1 MADLTVRENERSH
14 IHAIA
19 RSYKEKGY
27 EVLAEP
33 QGHQLPEF
41 LRPFQPDLI
50 AHKAHKHI
58 VVAVKSRGQCSR
70 SSRVNELAQAVRK
83 KADWKFEL
91 VLLGPENS
99 LSVGQA
105 SPLTIEEVRSKMLDV
120 ASFLHHGYLEAA
132 FLIAWS
138 LAEATLRT
146 LAVNEGMEAAKASP
160 AYLLK
165 HLTYEGII
173 PRSTYRH
180 LMQLQQTRN
189 AISHGFKP
197 LQLTVE
203 TVQELIDLIDN
214 ILLPELDN
222 ASGVPSL

>member
-1 MADLTVRENERSH
+1 MADVTVRENERSH
-14 IHAIA
+14 VHAIA
-19 RSYKEKGY
+19 RSYKERGY

-50 AHKAHKHI
+50 AHKGQNHI
-58 VVAVKSRGQCSR
+58 VVAVKSRGQFPK
-70 SSRVNELAQAVRK
+70 SSRVNELAQVVRK

-99 LSVGQA
+99 LSVGRA
-105 SPLTIEEVRSKMLDV
+105 LPLTIEEIRSKMADV
-120 ASFLHHGYLEAA
+120 ASFVEHGHLEAA

-138 LAEATLRT
+138 LAEAILRM
-146 LAVNEGMEAAKASP
+146 LAVNEGMDAEKAIP

-173 PRSTYRH
+173 SRDTYRH
-180 LMQLQQTRN
+180 LAQLQQTRD
-189 AISHGFKP
+189 ALIHGFKP
-197 LQLTVE
+197 LQLNAE
-203 TVQELIDLIDN
+203 TVRDLIDLVGN
-214 ILLPELDN
+214 GLLPELDN
-222 ASGVPSL
+222 AE